1 MYRVAA
7 LLGVHGVKATPP
19 TRATI
24 PLHRCI
30 AARHCLACLFM
41 RCQNPH
47 DSQAQ
52 TRQNKAACLAY
63 ICGAA
68 YALLCFA
75 WNISINII
83 FIIDSIVANGYV
95 GIITSNEQRI
105 NPWKT
110 FNTTS
115 RLQQRT

>member
-7 LLGVHGVKATPP
+7 LLGVHGAKATPP

-24 PLHRCI
+24 ALHRCN

-47 DSQAQ
+47 NSEAS

-63 ICGAA
+63 IYVALTMPCC
-68 YALLCFA
+68 ALLG
-75 WNISINII
+75 I
-83 FIIDSIVANGYV
+83 F
-95 GIITSNEQRI
+95 Q
-105 NPWKT
+105 
-110 FNTTS
+110 
-115 RLQQRT
+115 